1 MKKIYIIL
9 IVILFAFQSNAQQ
22 DPQYTQY
29 MYNMNVINPAY
40 AGTTEGLAVGALY
53 RSQWVGLDG
62 APKTMTFSI
71 HSPVGEKV
79 GLGLSLIA
87 DEIGPIKETNAYV
100 DFSYTIPVGMETKL
114 AFGLKGGFTFH
125 DIGISEDQINLIDM
139 GDPFFAQNINETTPN
154 IGAGVYFYKP
164 NKYYISASMPN
175 ILNSVHLDANGTNL
189 GSETQHLFGAAGYVF
204 DLSENF
210 KLKPHAM
217 VKYAFDAPASYDL
230 NLNLFMYDIVEI
242 GAGYRLDDSFSGMIN
257 FSITPNLR
265 VGYAYD
271 AIQSG
276 LDIVTNASHEVFLNF
291 DLNFPRKVS
300 RSPRYF

>member
-1 MKKIYIIL
+1 
-9 IVILFAFQSNAQQ
+9 FAFQSNAQQ

-29 MYNMNVINPAY
+29 MYNMNVVNPAY

-87 DEIGPIKETNAYV
+87 DEIGPVKETNAYV

-114 AFGLKGGFTFH
+114 AFGIKGGFTFH
-125 DIGISEDQINLIDM
+125 DIGISEDQISLIDL

-154 IGAGVYFYKP
+154 VGAGVYFYKP
-164 NKYYISASMPN
+164 NRYYISASMPN
-175 ILNSVHLDANGTNL
+175 ILDAVHLDANGTEL
-189 GSETQHLFGAAGYVF
+189 GSETQHFFGAAGYVF

-217 VKYAFDAPASYDL
+217 FKYAFDAPASYDL

-242 GAGYRLDDSFSGMIN
+242 GAGYRLDDSFSGMVN
-257 FSITPNLR
+257 FTITPSLR
-265 VGYAYD
+265 IGYAYD
-271 AIQSG
+271 AIQSE